1 MCIVV
6 IISFPLFSI
15 VVMFKLTFTFL
26 SCCFSTWP
34 KTSEQ
39 RFSQDSL
46 HYVKRVQIR
55 SFFWSL
61 FSRIRIEYGKNGPE
75 KLYIWKLSRSAF
87 KRNTKYFS
95 SLLKGFSLPENEFY
109 PAVDLLS
116 KILEE
121 RVKLS
126 FNRNWCIKLITSA
139 VFFTKETVL
148 LKLPTHFGFKYA

>member
-1 MCIVV
+1 MNTGKTDQKN
-6 IISFPLFSI
+6 SI
-15 VVMFKLTFTFL
+15 FGNF
-26 SCCFSTWP
+26 
-34 KTSEQ
+34 
-39 RFSQDSL
+39 
-46 HYVKRVQIR
+46 
-55 SFFWSL
+55 
-61 FSRIRIEYGKNGPE
+61 
-75 KLYIWKLSRSAF
+75 SRSAF

-139 VFFTKETVL
+139 VFFTKETAL